1 MKTRHC
7 LVSLARNHGVALP
20 PTPDVWRYVV
30 QTLAA
35 IGFFVARLV
44 VTLADAVLM
53 ERKPCRKTLSS
64 ANAAASGLSFSPVC
78 STAVPVALSVCV
90 LHASVTSEPFP
101 PTFPPPPPLP
111 LDDPEDESTPLEA
124 RKPSELA
131 LGRMALPLA
140 PPLLWPLSLP
150 LVVVPAPEPVWYVE
164 RLRFL
169 EPSKLPQRQM
179 VQRRRA
185 VACREVERPEAVCT
199 SDWVSVRQVCD
210 ICNGTGQ
217 ADHPNGGINYC
228 PNSYDEDGFYVDGC
242 RRSAPPTEADLLR
255 MTVHRLRKL
264 VKNSRTM
271 KRPELTRRILSGEGL
286 K

>member
-7 LVSLARNHGVALP
+7 LVSLARNHGIALP
-20 PTPDVWRYVV
+20 PAPDVWRYVV
-30 QTLAA
+30 PVLAA

-44 VTLADAVLM
+44 VTLADAVLVPR
-53 ERKPCRKTLSS
+53 ERRAVEPL
-64 ANAAASGLSFSPVC
+64 PV
-78 STAVPVALSVCV
+78 P
-90 LHASVTSEPFP
+90 
-101 PTFPPPPPLP
+101 PPPPPLP
-111 LDDPEDESTPLEA
+111 LDDPEDESAPLEA
-124 RKPSELA
+124 RKLSELA

-150 LVVVPAPEPVWYVE
+150 LVAAPAPEPVRYTE

-185 VACREVERPEAVCT
+185 VACREVERPEAVCA
-199 SDWVSVRQVCD
+199 SDWVPARQVCD
-210 ICNGTGQ
+210 ICNGSGQ
-217 ADHPNGGINYC
+217 VDHPNGGVNYC
-228 PNSYDEDGFYVDGC
+228 PNSYDEDGIYVDGC
-242 RRSAPPTEADLLR
+242 RRGAPPTEADLLR

-264 VKNSRTM
+264 VRNSRIM